1 MEIRKVQKTGGA
13 SYIISLPKDW
23 VKASKIEKND
33 PLGLISQP
41 DGSLTITPHIH
52 GKVAERVKIID
63 LKDIYDCEYLY
74 RLLIA
79 AYVTGFNTIK
89 ITTPSRIPSF
99 AHKAVRM
106 FIQASIGQEVSEET
120 EKSMTIKDLLNPGEM
135 PFENVISRMHVIIE
149 GMLNDAI
156 YALKTKDRE
165 LAEDVIFRDRDVNK
179 LYWLISRQYN
189 LLLRNVS
196 LSHEMGMNVE
206 TALHYMQI
214 ARVIERTGDQV
225 VQIAENV
232 RSMIFLSTEKKT
244 SEIFQNLAAEA
255 MEIFKAG
262 VDSFCNRN
270 VTQSQRIYERIG
282 KYYRHCDES
291 SKQLIDSAGG
301 QTAGIISIAYI
312 IDNLKKIGE
321 YTGVICESAINY
333 GIMTQ
338 DPDPN
343 ADHAADAETDEGT
356 NAAPRADSVNRRD

>member
-23 VKASKIEKND
+23 VKVSDIKKND
-33 PLGLISQP
+33 SLGVISQP

-63 LKDIYDCEYLY
+63 LKDIDDSEYLY

-106 FIQASIGQEVSEET
+106 FIEASIGQEVSEET

-149 GMLNDAI
+149 GMLNDAM
-156 YALKTKDRE
+156 YALKTKDKE

-232 RSMIFLSTEKKT
+232 RNMIFLSTEKKT
-244 SEIFQNLAAEA
+244 GDIFQTLAAEA
-255 MEIFKAG
+255 LEIFKSG
-262 VDSFCNRN
+262 VESFNTRN
-270 VTQSQRIYERIG
+270 LTQ
-282 KYYRHCDES
+282 
-291 SKQLIDSAGG
+291 
-301 QTAGIISIAYI
+301 
-312 IDNLKKIGE
+312 
-321 YTGVICESAINY
+321 
-333 GIMTQ
+333 
-338 DPDPN
+338 
-343 ADHAADAETDEGT
+343 
-356 NAAPRADSVNRRD
+356 